1 MVLSLDS
8 GLVLTENMRCI
19 NHLAPMNCK
28 EMLNMK
34 STCRISSCKAIVPS
48 LWRCSIVVHV
58 PRVKYVTSSSFSQKA
73 ENRDK
78 SGYSSRAE
86 ELKLLLILD
95 V

>member
-1 MVLSLDS
+1 M
-8 GLVLTENMRCI
+8 
-19 NHLAPMNCK
+19 
-28 EMLNMK
+28 
-34 STCRISSCKAIVPS
+34 
-48 LWRCSIVVHV
+48 VHV